1 MVSEEGLL
9 SGKIVIKSKN
19 SQFKISIPYRAFVLK
34 GQLEVA
40 PNVTHFHLKSNIN
53 NNGGDSEVGSGA
65 ENAAKN
71 NNNNNQ
77 FLLSRPLTVTNEF
90 DRPVAVHNV
99 SLASEALRFFH
110 IEEATKTT
118 TNSAAEGG
126 RTFGPVIL
134 KPGETKD
141 LIQLSLTQIAWEE
154 KILNSYLTIHTN
166 ISSINVPLICF
177 HGMVKT
183 VIIYIPIYDKK
194 FYKGI
199 CFYKNDRKMF
209 FGKSDVIWD

>member
-53 NNGGDSEVGSGA
+53 NNSGDSEVGSGA
-65 ENAAKN
+65 ENAAK
-71 NNNNNQ
+71 NNNNQ

-110 IEEATKTT
+110 IEEATKMTT
-118 TNSAAEGG
+118 DSAAAGG
-126 RTFGPVIL
+126 GKSFGPVIL

-183 VIIYIPIYDKK
+183 VIIYTTII
-194 FYKGI
+194 FLQGNI
-199 CFYKNDRKMF
+199 
-209 FGKSDVIWD
+209 VL

>member
-53 NNGGDSEVGSGA
+53 NNNDGDSKVGSGA

-110 IEEATKTT
+110 IEATTAGK
-118 TNSAAEGG
+118 A
-126 RTFGPVIL
+126 FGPVIL

-183 VIIYIPIYDKK
+183 VIIYTMIFFQGNIFFK
-194 FYKGI
+194 
-199 CFYKNDRKMF
+199 DR
-209 FGKSDVIWD
+209 

>member
-1 MVSEEGLL
+1 MISFSILFFAASLVSEEGLL

-71 NNNNNQ
+71 NNNQ

-118 TNSAAEGG
+118 TNSAAGGG

-183 VIIYIPIYDKK
+183 VINNYEYI
-194 FYKGI
+194 FYT
-199 CFYKNDRKMF
+199 
-209 FGKSDVIWD
+209 

>member
-40 PNVTHFHLKSNIN
+40 PNVTHFHLKSN
-53 NNGGDSEVGSGA
+53 NNGGDSGEVEVGGHA
-65 ENAAKN
+65 AVAAKN
-71 NNNNNQ
+71 NNQ
-77 FLLSRPLTVTNEF
+77 LLSRPLTVTNEF

-110 IEEATKTT
+110 IEATTAGK
-118 TNSAAEGG
+118 A
-126 RTFGPVIL
+126 FGPVIL

-183 VIIYIPIYDKK
+183 VCNYN
-194 FYKGI
+194 FI
-199 CFYKNDRKMF
+199 CIFSCARVQLKNVLWEKPAL
-209 FGKSDVIWD
+209 GKTI

>member
-65 ENAAKN
+65 ENAAK
-71 NNNNNQ
+71 NNNNQ

-183 VIIYIPIYDKK
+183 VIIYIHTII
-194 FYKGI
+194 FFQGNLFFI
-199 CFYKNDRKMF
+199 DR
-209 FGKSDVIWD
+209 

>member
-110 IEEATKTT
+110 IEATTAGK
-118 TNSAAEGG
+118 A
-126 RTFGPVIL
+126 FGPVIL

-183 VIIYIPIYDKK
+183 VIIYTTII
-194 FYKGI
+194 FLQGNI
-199 CFYKNDRKMF
+199 
-209 FGKSDVIWD
+209 VL

>member
-1 MVSEEGLL
+1 MISFSILFFAASLVSEEGLL

-53 NNGGDSEVGSGA
+53 NKGGDSEVGSGA

-118 TNSAAEGG
+118 TNSAAGGG

-183 VIIYIPIYDKK
+183 VIIYTIHTIIFFTREYI
-194 FYKGI
+194 FYG
-199 CFYKNDRKMF
+199 
-209 FGKSDVIWD
+209 

>member
-183 VIIYIPIYDKK
+183 VITYTTNNFFTREYSFI
-194 FYKGI
+194 
-199 CFYKNDRKMF
+199 KMREKCSAMF
-209 FGKSDVIWD
+209 M

>member
-65 ENAAKN
+65 ENAAK
-71 NNNNNQ
+71 NNNNQ

-209 FGKSDVIWD
+209 FGKSDMIWG

>member
-40 PNVTHFHLKSNIN
+40 PNVTHFHLKSN
-53 NNGGDSEVGSGA
+53 NNGGDYGEVEVGGHA
-65 ENAAKN
+65 AVVVAAAKN
-71 NNNNNQ
+71 NNNNQ
-77 FLLSRPLTVTNEF
+77 LLSRPLTVTNEF

-110 IEEATKTT
+110 IEATTAGK
-118 TNSAAEGG
+118 A
-126 RTFGPVIL
+126 FGPVIL

-183 VIIYIPIYDKK
+183 VIIYLYTYI
-194 FYKGI
+194 
-199 CFYKNDRKMF
+199 R
-209 FGKSDVIWD
+209 

>member
-183 VIIYIPIYDKK
+183 VIIYTTII
-194 FYKGI
+194 FLQGNI
-199 CFYKNDRKMF
+199 
-209 FGKSDVIWD
+209 VL